1 MGFWKTVISGLV
13 IFALT
18 KVFEA
23 AAGVLPNS
31 LSWLGAAATW
41 LWGVFTYGVTI
52 PLFVLVLAFAGVWYL
67 SNWIIRL
74 ADKVS
79 AVEKK
84 ARENLTAAKEPEVL
98 LSPEESLVFDAII
111 YGQPPVDYGDLLG
124 TTKLSRLRLGHAI
137 NLLTVRSFISI
148 EDDPYGS
155 GNQFFSLT
163 PEGTA
168 HVVKHDLDKIP
179 F

>member
-52 PLFVLVLAFAGVWYL
+52 PLFLLVIAFAGVWYL

-84 ARENLTAAKEPEVL
+84 AKENLTVSKEPEVQ
-98 LSPEESLVFDAII
+98 LSPEELLVLDAVIHCEHPI
-111 YGQPPVDYGDLLG
+111 DFEDIQKRAEL
-124 TTKLSRLRLGHAI
+124 TRLRAGYAMS
-137 NLLTVRSFISI
+137 LLVDRFFVKVRQDSSK
-148 EDDPYGS
+148 EQY
-155 GNQFFSLT
+155 FSLA
-163 PEGTA
+163 PAGIA
-168 HVVKHDLDKIP
+168 YVVKHNLDKEP
-179 F
+179 S